1 MAGLTAFEIDGR
13 KTAVSAVAPRVAG
26 VLTSPETASHTME
39 AVRTAVESALSDAAL
54 DIAREQLME
63 ENSDYRNLMNEYRDG
78 ILLFEIANSKVW
90 NRAAK
95 DKDGMD
101 AFFAANRE
109 KYT

>member
-1 MAGLTAFEIDGR
+1 
-13 KTAVSAVAPRVAG
+13 
-26 VLTSPETASHTME
+26 
-39 AVRTAVESALSDAAL
+39 
-54 DIAREQLME
+54 ME

-109 KYT
+109 KYTWEQPHFKSYVIFCRKRWRNSPRLLNTQPRSMPPTPMRSRRP